1 MIIQGKEID
10 LKEFRKQHS
19 FDPTGTEGDSYR
31 ILDALESILNYA
43 DIPLAMSCFASR
55 DDLEK
60 HRYFAKMVRKC
71 VEEVA

>member
-19 FDPTGTEGDSYR
+19 FDPVGTEADSYR

-43 DIPLAMSCFASR
+43 DIPLTMSCFVNR
-55 DDLEK
+55 EDLEK
-60 HRYFAKMVRKC
+60 HRYFAERVRKC
-71 VEEVA
+71 VEEVE